1 VLDDGDFVK
10 FNPITKNLFTDNNVL
25 IKKINCSF
33 SICWSGLSLTKASGV
48 RSCNLCEKN
57 ITDTNGLT
65 DEVVAEMVRL
75 DANSCL
81 KVNLNQ
87 ANITV
92 ANQDV

>member
-1 VLDDGDFVK
+1 MK

-25 IKKINCSF
+25 IKNIKCPFYIR
-33 SICWSGLSLTKASGV
+33 WRGLSLTKDSGV
-48 RSCNLCEKN
+48 RFCNLCEKN

-75 DANSCL
+75 DSTICL

-87 ANITV
+87 TNITV
-92 ANQDV
+92 VNQEV